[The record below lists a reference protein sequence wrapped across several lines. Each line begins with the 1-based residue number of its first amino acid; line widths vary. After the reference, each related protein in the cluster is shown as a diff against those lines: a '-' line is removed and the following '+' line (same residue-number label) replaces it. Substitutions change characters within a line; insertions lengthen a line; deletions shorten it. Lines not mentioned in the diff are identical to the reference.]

1 MTRHEIA
8 LKILHEGTV
17 IPANPLALDENR
29 KFDEHRQRALVR
41 YYLDSGVGGL
51 AVAVHTTQFEIRE
64 PKYNLLETVLKV
76 AIDESTKYEEA
87 TGKTIVMVAGVC
99 GPKEQA
105 VKEAKLAKSLGY
117 DAVLLSPG

>member
-1 MTRHEIA
+1 MAEEPSTNPLTLKKEKEAIDMTRTEKA

-51 AVAVHTTQFEIRE
+51 AVAVHTTQFEIRD
-64 PKYNLLETVLKV
+64 PKHNLLETVLTV
-76 AIDESTKYEEA
+76 AVDEARKYEKDHRYGCRRLR
-87 TGKTIVMVAGVC
+87 T
-99 GPKEQA
+99 
-105 VKEAKLAKSLGY
+105 
-117 DAVLLSPG
+117 